1 MPWLTKA
8 VKKYQQKIGST
19 SIGGS
24 ALPKNLEDRPT
35 ISSTHVENLERS
47 VKDLEQ
53 RYNEIVNTCRMIKV
67 KMEKNAVKL
76 KRLNGVDVRKAQN
89 RESLW

>member
-1 MPWLTKA
+1 MTKA

-19 SIGGS
+19 GGA

-35 ISSTHVENLERS
+35 ISASHVDTLERS
-47 VKDLEQ
+47 VKELEGK
-53 RYNEIVNTCRMIKV
+53 YNEIVLTCRTIKV
-67 KMEKNAVKL
+67 KMEKNANAL
-76 KRLNGVDVRKAQN
+76 KNLNGEDEILEQP